1 MSRNAR
7 GIRKSSS
14 SASDNER
21 RLTQHHAR
29 DNNGGMK
36 SSSSGRLT
44 QGLTPEANQTASL
57 SPTTEYWSP
66 GQSIPIMTPPSFQ
79 GVWQPNQLQET
90 LMTPH
95 TYNTLHSTPSS
106 QKLVAPSPLPRLTEI
121 LESQKKLETLLMS
134 VLERL
139 DSLENRTLTSTSST
153 ASSGKDEVKRRV
165 PPELQ

>member
-21 RLTQHHAR
+21 RITQHRAH
-29 DNNGGMK
+29 DNGGIR
-36 SSSSGRLT
+36 SSSI
-44 QGLTPEANQTASL
+44 GLTPEANQTAPL

-66 GQSIPIMTPPSFQ
+66 GQSIPIMTPPSFY
-79 GVWQPNQLQET
+79 GVGQPNQLEET

-106 QKLVAPSPLPRLTEI
+106 QRIVAPSPPPRLTEI
-121 LESQKKLETLLMS
+121 LESQK
-134 VLERL
+134 
-139 DSLENRTLTSTSST
+139 SLRHY
-153 ASSGKDEVKRRV
+153 
-165 PPELQ
+165 